1 MLNQIVLVGR
11 LVNDPIVEENE
22 NGKNVSVITLAIPRS
37 YKNTEGEYDT
47 DFVDVTLWDK
57 IASNTVEYCKKGDV
71 VGVKGRVARLQGN
84 QLQVVAEK
92 VTFLTSSRGDK

>member
-47 DFVDVTLWDK
+47 DFVDVTLWNS